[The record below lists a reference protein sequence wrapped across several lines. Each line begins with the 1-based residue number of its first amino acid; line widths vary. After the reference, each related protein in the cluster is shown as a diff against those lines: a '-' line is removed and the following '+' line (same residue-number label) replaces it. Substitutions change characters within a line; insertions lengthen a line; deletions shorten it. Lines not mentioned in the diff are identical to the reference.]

1 MLLLLLLVATP
12 TDSCSISII
21 SIIDGVSFG
30 AVHLKSIRIL
40 IKSQLCTNIFSF
52 RVCIYRFQKVGE
64 QQALLGNFFKN
75 FGKWNGVDDR
85 GSYVWGIFF
94 LSNLLS
100 QLFVDTKLI
109 GISKMIALT

>member
-1 MLLLLLLVATP
+1 MLLLLLVATP

-85 GSYVWGIFF
+85 APYVWGIFF